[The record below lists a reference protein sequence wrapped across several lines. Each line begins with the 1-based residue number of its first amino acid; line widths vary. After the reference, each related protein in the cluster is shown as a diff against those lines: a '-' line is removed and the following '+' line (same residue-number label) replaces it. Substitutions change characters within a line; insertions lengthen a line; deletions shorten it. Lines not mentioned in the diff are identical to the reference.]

1 MKFADIFVDQFE
13 NNTATVIDLHG
24 LMRVCPG
31 ARIFRSTIRGPLYLS
46 KNTQLGPDMV
56 AGKYIG
62 VNESCFIA
70 RGTIGSYCSI
80 GARTS
85 INPFNHPTDWLS
97 IHEFQYHPKAYDW
110 VEEYRDFSRLE
121 RCADMFHTVTIGS
134 DIWAGHHVNIM
145 GGITV
150 GDGAIIAAG
159 SIVTKDVPPY
169 AVVAG
174 VPAAIKRF
182 RFPDATIERLLELKW
197 WELELSE
204 LSGLP
209 FRDID
214 RCLDMI
220 EAIRE
225 KKPRQRKVESTQA

>member
-13 NNTATVIDLHG
+13 NNTATSIDLHG
-24 LMRVCPG
+24 IMRVCPG
-31 ARIFRSTIRGPLYLS
+31 ARIFRSTVRGPLYLS

-56 AGKYIG
+56 AGKYNG

-121 RCADMFHTVTIGS
+121 RSADMFRTATIGS
-134 DIWAGHHVNIM
+134 DVWAGHHVNIM

-174 VPAAIKRF
+174 VPASIKRF
-182 RFPDATIERLLELKW
+182 RFPGATIERLLRLKW

-214 RCLDMI
+214 RCLDML
-220 EAIRE
+220 EAIRA
-225 KKPRQRKVESTQA
+225 KKSAQMETVSIQA

>member
-13 NNTATVIDLHG
+13 NDTAAVIDLHG
-24 LMRVCPG
+24 LMRMCPG

-56 AGKYIG
+56 AGKYTG

-97 IHEFQYHPKAYDW
+97 IHEFQYHPKSYDW
-110 VEEYRDFSRLE
+110 VEEYREFSRLE
-121 RCADMFHTVTIGS
+121 RSADMFRTATVGS
-134 DIWAGHHVNIM
+134 DVWAGHHVNIM
-145 GGITV
+145 GGVTV

-169 AVVAG
+169 AIVAG
-174 VPAAIKRF
+174 APATIKRL
-182 RFPDATIERLLELKW
+182 RFPEATVERLLRLKW
-197 WELELSE
+197 WELELCD

-209 FRDID
+209 FRDIE

-225 KKPRQRKVESTQA
+225 KKPRQLEAASAQA

>member
-1 MKFADIFVDQFE
+1 MKFADMFVDQFE
-13 NNTATVIDLHG
+13 NNTDTIIDLHG
-24 LMRVCPG
+24 LMRMCPG

-56 AGKYIG
+56 AGKYTG

-97 IHEFQYHPKAYDW
+97 IHEFQYHPKSYDW
-110 VEEYRDFSRLE
+110 IEEYREFSRLE
-121 RCADMFHTVTIGS
+121 RTADMFRTATVGS
-134 DIWAGHHVNIM
+134 DVWAGHHVNIM
-145 GGITV
+145 GGVTV

-169 AVVAG
+169 AIVAG
-174 VPAAIKRF
+174 APATIKRL
-182 RFPDATIERLLELKW
+182 RFPEVTVERLLRLKW
-197 WELELSE
+197 WELELCD

-209 FRDID
+209 FRDIE

-225 KKPRQRKVESTQA
+225 RKPRQLEAASAQV